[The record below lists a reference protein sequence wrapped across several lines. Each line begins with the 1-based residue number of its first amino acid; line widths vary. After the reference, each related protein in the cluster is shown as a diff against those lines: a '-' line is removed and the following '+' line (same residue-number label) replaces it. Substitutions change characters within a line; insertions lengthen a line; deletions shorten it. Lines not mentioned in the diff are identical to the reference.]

1 MKSIIQLVFLF
12 QFVIIHS
19 MSNTIKARIVL
30 LERRGIL
37 VKEAKLNI
45 KIQSGDM
52 HHFLVQQNYRSFSG
66 LFGVFCSTVAVVY
79 LLFTF
84 RTNPTS
90 SNIILALIGALFLIV
105 QPIQLKL
112 SSVQKVQMVP
122 MFQEPLEY
130 TLNENGIKVEQ
141 KEEEAQIA
149 WEDVS
154 KVRET
159 GKSIFVYTSPLSAFI
174 FPKVQYQEQVDTVK
188 EIIKEHVKEDKCK
201 WKKS

>member
-1 MKSIIQLVFLF
+1 MNCII
-12 QFVIIHS
+12 
-19 MSNTIKARIVL
+19 
-30 LERRGIL
+30 ERRGIS

-45 KIQSGDM
+45 KIEPKDM

-66 LFGVFCSTVAVVY
+66 LFGVLCSTAAVVY
-79 LLFTF
+79 LLFTYQS
-84 RTNPTS
+84 NSGS
-90 SNIILALIGALFLIV
+90 SNTILALIGALFLIV

-130 TLNENGIKVEQ
+130 TLNEEGIKVKQ
-141 KEEEAQIA
+141 KEEEAQVL

-154 KVRET
+154 KVMESK
-159 GKSIFVYTSPLSAFI
+159 KSIFVYTSPLSAFI
-174 FPKVQYQEQVDTVK
+174 FPKEQYQDQIVTVK
-188 EIIKEHVKEDKCK
+188 AIIREHVKEDKCK